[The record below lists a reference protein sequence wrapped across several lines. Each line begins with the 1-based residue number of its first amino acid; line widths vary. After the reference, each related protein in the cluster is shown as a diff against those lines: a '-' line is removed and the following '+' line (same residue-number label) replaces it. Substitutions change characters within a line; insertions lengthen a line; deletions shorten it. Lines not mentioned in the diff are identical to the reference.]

1 MEAVMDTRREPL
13 IVTALVAGL
22 LGVGAARPVAETD
35 PRPTL
40 AVVSFKG
47 PDIPPETGDAM
58 ADELATQFVETGR
71 YRVLHRNWL
80 MAAAGPGN
88 TSVAALREAA
98 AAANIRYLVTGEA
111 RYGMS
116 LGGRGRNTL
125 FFDVRV
131 ISVATGDVVR
141 TATGRTAATP
151 PRSRRPA
158 VRPMGL
164 SRTPGVLGHMTTAQ
178 VLANQAS
185 QAPSPAVMARPS
197 GAASFAGPG
206 PAFTSTKAGLP
217 GTAGSL
223 VRAAATAVAAHRAKH
238 RSAQAA
244 PALNGGWQQAIADI
258 ARSIN
263 LTGESR

>member
-1 MEAVMDTRREPL
+1 MDTRREPL
-13 IVTALVAGL
+13 IVTALVAGML
-22 LGVGAARPVAETD
+22 GLGVAQPAAETD

-40 AVVSFKG
+40 AVVAFKG

-71 YRVLHRNWL
+71 YRVMHRNWL
-80 MAAAGPGN
+80 MAAAGRGN
-88 TSVAALREAA
+88 TSLAALREAA
-98 AAANIRYLVTGEA
+98 AAANIRYLVMGEA
-111 RYGMS
+111 QYGMS
-116 LGGRGRNTL
+116 RGTRSHSIL

-141 TATGRTAATP
+141 TATGRTTAAP

-164 SRTPGVLGHMTTAQ
+164 SRTTGVLGHMTTGQ
-178 VLANQAS
+178 VLANQAR
-185 QAPSPAVMARPS
+185 QVPSAAVMVRPT
-197 GAASFAGPG
+197 GGTPFVGPG
-206 PAFTSTKAGLP
+206 PAFAAGKPQLP

-223 VRAAATAVAAHRAKH
+223 MRAAATAVAAHRAKH
-238 RSAQAA
+238 RSPQPA
-244 PALNGGWQQAIADI
+244 PPPTGGWQQAIADI